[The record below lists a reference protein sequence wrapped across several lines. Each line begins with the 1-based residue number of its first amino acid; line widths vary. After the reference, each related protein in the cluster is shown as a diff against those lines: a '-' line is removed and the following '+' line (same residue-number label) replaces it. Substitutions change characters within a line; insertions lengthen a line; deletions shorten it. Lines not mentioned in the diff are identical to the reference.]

1 MLLDEVGEL
10 SLAAQVKLLRVIQEK
25 QVLPLGADKPEPV
38 DVRLLAATNRD
49 LWQMVEAGK
58 FRQDLYYRLHVIHL
72 EIPPP
77 RVSVRKTS
85 FSSASSFSPSSTK
98 NINKK
103 RISLWN

>member
-72 EIPPP
+72 EIPPLRERP
-77 RVSVRKTS
+77 EDIIQLSQLFLAK
-85 FSSASSFSPSSTK
+85 FNQK
-98 NINKK
+98 YKQK